1 MKWHLSIKIGMEEP
15 PNTVLQ
21 LTIPDRVGAPVTR
34 GASHRT
40 GLVLFTS
47 GSSGRQ
53 VVTPVVGRVSTSR
66 YPKGSKSCLEAVMC

>member
-1 MKWHLSIKIGMEEP
+1 MNSKRSRKRP
-15 PNTVLQ
+15 PNSRMDPTV
-21 LTIPDRVGAPVTR
+21 TDRVGAPVAQ

-47 GSSGRQ
+47 GSSGQR
-53 VVTPVVGRVSTSR
+53 VVTPAVGRLSTSR